1 MAKIGEILVQKGYVT
16 QQQLDGVLSVKG
28 DDAQVGQVLIQ
39 WGLLTEQQLLEALD
53 IQAPPPP
60 PPPPP
65 VQPQIPQQPVQ
76 PGFQQPPV
84 VPQPQVQQPISSGP
98 DLTMDNLQ
106 TSKFKIDLKTMI
118 YIGSLL
124 VSGITMYF
132 TFMSELDARFG
143 ALESQDNTLVVDID
157 KRLTSLETTIDKRV
171 TELENKFTPIGD
183 GVYSVDPNT
192 TWPPS
197 RGEYTMKQ
205 NMNANKIMV
214 LEETIDK
221 RVTELENKFTP
232 IGDGVYSVDPNTT
245 WPPSRGEYTMKQ
257 NMNAN
262 KITVLE
268 ETIKRLE
275 SELKELEEDLDDKQD
290 KQ

>member
-1 MAKIGEILVQKGYVT
+1 MAMIGEILVSKGYIT
-16 QQQLDGVLSVKG
+16 QQQLDGVLAVKG
-28 DDAQVGQVLIQ
+28 DTAQVGEVLIQ
-39 WGLLTEQQLLEALD
+39 WGLLTQEQLMEALE

-65 VQPQIPQQPVQ
+65 PPIQQPVQ
-76 PGFQQPPV
+76 PGFPPQPGYPQ
-84 VPQPQVQQPISSGP
+84 QPQVVQPTGGP

-106 TSKFKIDLKTMI
+106 TSKFKIDLKTMV
-118 YIGSLL
+118 YLGSLL

-205 NMNANKIMV
+205 NMNANKITV
-214 LEETIDK
+214 LEDTIERLEK
-221 RVTELENKFTP
+221 EIEKLENK
-232 IGDGVYSVDPNTT
+232 
-245 WPPSRGEYTMKQ
+245 
-257 NMNAN
+257 
-262 KITVLE
+262 
-268 ETIKRLE
+268 
-275 SELKELEEDLDDKQD
+275 LDK
-290 KQ
+290 

>member
-1 MAKIGEILVQKGYVT
+1 MKMIGEILVEKGYVT
-16 QQQLDGVLSVKG
+16 QQQLDGVMAVKG
-28 DDAQVGQVLIQ
+28 DGAQVGQVLIQ
-39 WGLLTEQQLLEALD
+39 WGLLTQEQLMEALD

-65 VQPQIPQQPVQ
+65 PPIQPQQPVYQQPVQ
-76 PGFQQPPV
+76 PGFPPQQPV
-84 VPQPQVQQPISSGP
+84 GAP
-98 DLTMDNLQ
+98 DLSMDTLQ
-106 TSKFKIDLKTMI
+106 KSKFNIDLKTMI

-205 NMNANKIMV
+205 NMNANKITV
-214 LEETIDK
+214 LEDTIERLEK
-221 RVTELENKFTP
+221 EIEKLENK
-232 IGDGVYSVDPNTT
+232 
-245 WPPSRGEYTMKQ
+245 
-257 NMNAN
+257 
-262 KITVLE
+262 
-268 ETIKRLE
+268 
-275 SELKELEEDLDDKQD
+275 LDK
-290 KQ
+290 

>member
-1 MAKIGEILVQKGYVT
+1 MQKIGEILVSKGYVT
-16 QQQLDGVLSVKG
+16 QQQLEGVLAVKG

-39 WGLLTEQQLLEALD
+39 WGLLTEQQLLEALE
-53 IQAPPPP
+53 IQTPPPP

-65 VQPQIPQQPVQ
+65 VQQPVQPVQ

-84 VPQPQVQQPISSGP
+84 VPQPQVVQPTGGP

-132 TFMSELDARFG
+132 TFMSELDARF
-143 ALESQDNTLVVDID
+143 ASLESQDNTLVVDID

-183 GVYSVDPNT
+183 GVYTVDPNS

-197 RGEYTMKQ
+197 RGEYKMKDE
-205 NMNANKIMV
+205 MSRNKIMV
-214 LEETIDK
+214 LEEKIENLLKDIEK
-221 RVTELENKFTP
+221 LE
-232 IGDGVYSVDPNTT
+232 D
-245 WPPSRGEYTMKQ
+245 E
-257 NMNAN
+257 
-262 KITVLE
+262 
-268 ETIKRLE
+268 
-275 SELKELEEDLDDKQD
+275 LDDKAD

>member
-1 MAKIGEILVQKGYVT
+1 MQKIGEILVSKGYVT
-16 QQQLDGVLSVKG
+16 QQQLDGVMAVKG
-28 DDAQVGQVLIQ
+28 EDVQVGQVLIQ
-39 WGLLTEQQLLEALD
+39 WGLLTEQQLMEALE

-65 VQPQIPQQPVQ
+65 PIQPQIPQQPMY
-76 PGFQQPPV
+76 QQPPV
-84 VPQPQVQQPISSGP
+84 VPTGGP

-157 KRLTSLETTIDKRV
+157 KRLTALETNLDKRV

-183 GVYSVDPNT
+183 GVYSVDPSG

-197 RGEYTMKQ
+197 RGEFKMKDELQ
-205 NMNANKIMV
+205 FNKIIA
-214 LEETIDK
+214 LEKEI
-221 RVTELENKFTP
+221 E
-232 IGDGVYSVDPNTT
+232 
-245 WPPSRGEYTMKQ
+245 
-257 NMNAN
+257 
-262 KITVLE
+262 
-268 ETIKRLE
+268 
-275 SELKELEEDLDDKQD
+275 ELKEEIEDLEDDLKA
-290 KQ
+290 K